1 MTDTLWQSF
10 SNALTAVAEAEAVQA
25 AIETAVLEGGLGNV
39 RGSDDEWD
47 YQYWWDEEEN
57 VASYWIQSIRI
68 RNAGVRGNARGMLS
82 IAIGFFRPEDRAGDH
97 WSGGRRAKLYI
108 GVAPTNKAWDKASL
122 LVDGSGRSSA
132 RSMPRWRTKAGTGFP
147 SRTGRKRAIWGSRCR
162 RPTPACP
169 AGMLP
174 SRRATTSMSSMKK
187 SQRVRTRSLSR
198 IWSPILHR
206 D

>member
-47 YQYWWDEEEN
+47 YQYWWDEDEN

-82 IAIGFFRPEDRAGDH
+82 IAISFFRPEDRAGDH

-122 LVDGSGRSSA
+122 LVDGSGRSDIAEACGQYRWYRTDAPSA
-132 RSMPRWRTKAGTGFP
+132 WFFCVALNAIDSREALMREVMRPLALLLSGDDDETAFSASTGIL
-147 SRTGRKRAIWGSRCR
+147 K
-162 RPTPACP
+162 TP
-169 AGMLP
+169 L
-174 SRRATTSMSSMKK
+174 
-187 SQRVRTRSLSR
+187 SLK
-198 IWSPILHR
+198 
-206 D
+206 

>member
-1 MTDTLWQSF
+1 MMDTLWQSF

-47 YQYWWDEEEN
+47 YDYWCDEEEN

-82 IAIGFFRPEDRAGDH
+82 IAISFFRPEDRAGDH

-108 GVAPTNKAWDKASL
+108 GVAPTNKAWDTASL
-122 LVDGSGRSSA
+122 LVDGSGRSDIAEARDQYRWYRSDAPSA
-132 RSMPRWRTKAGTGFP
+132 WFFCVALNAIDSREALMREVMRPLALLLSGDDDETAFSDSTGIL
-147 SRTGRKRAIWGSRCR
+147 K
-162 RPTPACP
+162 TPL
-169 AGMLP
+169 GL
-174 SRRATTSMSSMKK
+174 K
-187 SQRVRTRSLSR
+187 
-198 IWSPILHR
+198 
-206 D
+206 